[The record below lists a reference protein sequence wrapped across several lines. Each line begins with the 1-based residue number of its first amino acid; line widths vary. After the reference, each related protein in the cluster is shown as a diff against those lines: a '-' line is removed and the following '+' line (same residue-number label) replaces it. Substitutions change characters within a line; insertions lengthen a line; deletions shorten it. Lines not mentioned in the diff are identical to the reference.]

1 MFMYR
6 VHFNVIISV
15 QRHILSLNLT
25 NFFFSVDITLLAIV
39 FTVNQLFTQINYLR
53 KSEVFPLHGDS

>member
-1 MFMYR
+1 MYR

-25 NFFFSVDITLLAIV
+25 KFFFFRGHHTLSYRVHCQSIIY
-39 FTVNQLFTQINYLR
+39 TNQLFT
-53 KSEVFPLHGDS
+53 